1 MDSSFNYPTDLVI
14 SYSNNSDY
22 RAAVRQLFNMN
33 PSNYNPASQVE
44 GLDPESKDELEYDD
58 SAIMLGMDWIYDKI
72 KDNEIFQYLLSR
84 AAAKYISEDHG
95 IGLSVLM
102 CYDYLD
108 AFHGCLVSFLTD
120 PDNFNETNTA
130 YLNLLVK
137 L

>member
-1 MDSSFNYPTDLVI
+1 MDSSFNYPTDFVI
-14 SYSNNSDY
+14 SYSNNNDY

-33 PSNYNPASQVE
+33 PSNYNPDSLQQ

-58 SAIMLGMDWIYDKI
+58 SAVMLGMDWIYDKI
-72 KDNEIFQYLLSR
+72 KDNEIFRYLLAR
-84 AAAKYISEDHG
+84 AAAKYISEDQG

>member
-33 PSNYNPASQVE
+33 PANYNPDSLQQ

-58 SAIMLGMDWIYDKI
+58 SAVMLGMDWIYDKI
-72 KDNEIFQYLLSR
+72 KDNEIFRYLLSR
-84 AAAKYISEDHG
+84 AAAKYISEDPG

-108 AFHGCLVSFLTD
+108 AFHACLVSFLTD
-120 PDNFNETNTA
+120 PDNFNETNIP